1 MKARHARDTN
11 SMSEQIVNT
20 LLEVAMVIDT
30 AQHADAATVTDPSF
44 LAASKVVRFWRRDRI
59 EKTDDPVMTIRYLK
73 ELDTDL
79 ASINGAAE
87 GAVSEARRLIKDL
100 LQSCTEAKASISA
113 KTVLYSAL
121 FAGAALGPAAL
132 LNGSILD
139 NQCEGQLRAGCQGLP
154 PAQQHVDQREPA
166 QPLLGAHQFMAIT
179 TSTTPVNF
187 GSYVSGRDGS
197 VSFGTLTGGPFK
209 LT

>member
-1 MKARHARDTN
+1 
-11 SMSEQIVNT
+11 MSDQIIDT

-30 AQHADAATVTDPSF
+30 AQHADAASVTDPSF

-59 EKTDDPVMTIRYLK
+59 EKTDDPVMTVRHLK
-73 ELDTDL
+73 ELETDL
-79 ASINGAAE
+79 ASIHGAAE
-87 GAVSEARRLIKDL
+87 GAISEARQLIQDL
-100 LQSCTEAKASISA
+100 LRSHTVSKVSMP

-121 FAGAALGPAAL
+121 VAGAALGPAAL

-139 NQCEGQLRAGCQGLP
+139 NECEGQLRAGCQGLP

-166 QPLLGAHQFMAIT
+166 QPLLGAHQVMAIT
-179 TSTTPVNF
+179 TSTTPTNF
-187 GSYVSGRDGS
+187 GSYVSGPGGL

-209 LT
+209 LA

>member
-1 MKARHARDTN
+1 
-11 SMSEQIVNT
+11 MSDQIIDT

-30 AQHADAATVTDPSF
+30 AQHPDTASATDPSF

-59 EKTDDPVMTIRYLK
+59 EKTDDPVMTLRYLK
-73 ELDTDL
+73 ELDADL
-79 ASINGAAE
+79 ANIKGAAE
-87 GAVSEARRLIKDL
+87 GAISEARQLIQEL
-100 LQSCTEAKASISA
+100 LRSHTVARGSMP

-121 FAGAALGPAAL
+121 VAGAALGPAAL
-132 LNGSILD
+132 LSGSILD

-166 QPLLGAHQFMAIT
+166 PPLLGAHQVMAIT
-179 TSTTPVNF
+179 TSTTPTYL
-187 GSYVSGRDGS
+187 GSYVSGPGGL